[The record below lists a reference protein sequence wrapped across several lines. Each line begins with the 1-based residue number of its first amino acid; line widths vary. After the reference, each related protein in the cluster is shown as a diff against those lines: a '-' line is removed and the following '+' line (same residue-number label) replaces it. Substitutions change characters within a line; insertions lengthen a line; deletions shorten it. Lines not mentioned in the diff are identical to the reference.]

1 MAKETFIYGVARIR
15 ANESS
20 LLTMQDME
28 HLLHTKT
35 EQECLRYL
43 RDKGWQGADSLPLEE
58 VFSSQESRI
67 YELVE
72 ELVSD
77 LSILDTLRIEKD
89 FHNIKTGLREIYLQ
103 KSFDELV
110 IAHGSLSMAEIRQNL
125 QNKDFESFPKDM
137 SKAIIVSYKLL
148 LETGDAQL
156 ADSYL
161 DRACLEV
168 MQERALQTGDDFLIG
183 YANMKAAITNINIVV
198 RSSLTK
204 KSKQF
209 YQNALAK
216 TKDLDNTK
224 LIAAA
229 LQGQEA
235 IEEYLLTT
243 PYASCVEAL
252 EKDFSTFEKWRD
264 DTMMEYIHSQKY
276 AIENIGPIAAFIIA
290 RENEIRSVR
299 IIISGKRNHFAE
311 NEIRERVRKTYV

>member
-20 LLTMQDME
+20 LLTSQDME
-28 HLLHTKT
+28 HLLHAKT
-35 EQECLRYL
+35 EQDCLRYL
-43 RDKGWQGADSLPLEE
+43 RDKGWQGADTLPLEE
-58 VFSSQESRI
+58 VFSTQENRI

-110 IAHGSLSMAEIRQNL
+110 LSHGSLPMDTIRQNL
-125 QNKDFESFPKDM
+125 QSKDFDAFPEDMREAVRES
-137 SKAIIVSYKLL
+137 YQLL

-161 DRACLEV
+161 DKACLMA
-168 MQERALQTGDDFLIG
+168 MQTRAKATGDSFLIG
-183 YANMKAAITNINIVV
+183 YAQMKAAITNINVV
-198 RSSLTK
+198 IRSNLTG

-209 YQNALAK
+209 YEHALAT

-229 LQGQEA
+229 LSGQEE
-235 IEEYLLTT
+235 IREYLLTT
-243 PYASCVEAL
+243 PYSSCVEAL

-264 DTMMEYIHSQKY
+264 DMMMDYISQQKN
-276 AIENIGPIAAFIIA
+276 AIDTIGPIAAYIIA

-299 IIISGKRNHFAE
+299 IIISGKRNHFPE